1 MWAAEIK
8 RKATQSWHISAAV
21 LLHAALGMVI
31 FSYKP
36 SARTV
41 ELVTPIDLSL
51 FTIEPSPPAAPN
63 PLSTDEPDQTSEQT
77 DLPTPAP
84 IGSQDV
90 DVSPPSRLVAPN
102 EMASGNSPIDRDTAL
117 SKPPD
122 SVGRPEIPQGWIIED
137 NDVWFGVPET
147 TATEETNAL
156 RALSC
161 LRLGRER
168 ESDPRCGS
176 PTNSALPEGLQIAR
190 SDDLIGPTINDNP
203 FASALDLFSDSQYAD
218 RTTTYSTFSQRTSDH
233 QHAQPMFSYR
243 SSAERDLTGNLNS
256 APHPGD

>member
-8 RKATQSWHISAAV
+8 RKVTQTWHVSAAV

-51 FTIEPSPPAAPN
+51 FKIEPSPPAAPV

-90 DVSPPSRLVAPN
+90 DISPPSRLVAPN
-102 EMASGNSPIDRDTAL
+102 EIASGNSPIDRDTAL

-137 NDVWFGVPET
+137 NDVWFGVPKPPQQRKQTPCARFLVYDLDAKERVI
-147 TATEETNAL
+147 
-156 RALSC
+156 RAV
-161 LRLGRER
+161 
-168 ESDPRCGS
+168 
-176 PTNSALPEGLQIAR
+176 
-190 SDDLIGPTINDNP
+190 GP
-203 FASALDLFSDSQYAD
+203 
-218 RTTTYSTFSQRTSDH
+218 QRT
-233 QHAQPMFSYR
+233 QR
-243 SSAERDLTGNLNS
+243 SLKGFKLQEVTI
-256 APHPGD
+256 